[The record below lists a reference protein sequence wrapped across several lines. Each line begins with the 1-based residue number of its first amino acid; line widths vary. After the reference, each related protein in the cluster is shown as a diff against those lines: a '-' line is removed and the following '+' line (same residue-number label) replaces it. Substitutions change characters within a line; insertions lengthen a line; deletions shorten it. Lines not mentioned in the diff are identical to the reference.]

1 MIRIFSHYLPIRLL
15 LLTLVEAAVLF
26 ESVAM
31 FARLRAFAEPVGPPI
46 IEAGVFTFIMLM
58 MMTALGM
65 YQTKAEAFRATVQ
78 RLVVAWVL
86 AVIIVSA
93 MFYLIPAA
101 DIGRANLGLASVV
114 ALGGVLL
121 VRVLFFRITDVG
133 LPKRRVLVVGNGA
146 EAEQIIRFLHEGN
159 RGRNVQYAGLYPVVA
174 EREATD
180 QQRRINHAQLRRTV
194 RDLRVS
200 EIVIAVRDRRGGVL
214 PLRQL
219 LDCKLQGVR
228 VMDLASF
235 YERELGL
242 LQVDQLRASWLI
254 FGEGFNQG
262 IVRDVVKRI
271 FDVLVSLII
280 LAATLPVLL
289 LGMLAV
295 VLDSRGPL
303 FYRQERV
310 GQGGKRF
317 SIYKLRSMR
326 VDAEKDGQPRWAVQ
340 NDARITRV
348 GRFLRKTRIDELPQ
362 VYNVLR
368 GDMSFVGPRPERAFF
383 VDQLIE
389 QIPYYDVRHS
399 IKPGVTGWSQVR
411 YPYGASVDDAL
422 AKLQYDLYYVK
433 NHSLF
438 LDLLILVETLQ
449 VVLLGKGAR

>member
-280 LAATLPVLL
+280 LAVTLPVLL